1 MFVSIYADDIII
13 SGSDSTLISDFI
25 LTLGTLF
32 SVKDL
37 GQLYYFLGIEV
48 EQNHQALF
56 LSQSKYILDLLLKT
70 NMQL

>member
-13 SGSDSTLISDFI
+13 TGSESTLISDFI

-48 EQNHQALF
+48 EQYHQGLF